1 MTKRAL
7 VLGCGGTLGFA
18 WTAAALAAVEDRLG
32 WDARDAEVLVGTS
45 AGAEMA
51 ALLGAGIGAGE
62 ILAALRGEPADERVT
77 RHLAQHPGMLPP
89 LPTPVWPGL
98 GLTAAALRGR
108 ADLLAGLAGVL
119 PRGRGDAGW
128 LRDFGTGLAN
138 AEGWVDHPKTWLV
151 GADVRTGERVAFGN
165 SHRTDLG
172 TAIAASWAIPGW
184 FPPVAINGRTY
195 VDGGTVSPTSADLVL
210 PTGVEE
216 VVLIPPMSTSGG
228 ARGRGFARVERLARR
243 AMTRRVDA
251 DVKQLRAAGI
261 RVLRIEPGQAEL
273 DVMGPNFM
281 DLRRRADVL
290 RAGRTLTPARVRAAI
305 EQGATR

>member
-1 MTKRAL
+1 MTRRAL

-18 WTAAALAAVEDRLG
+18 WTAAALAAVEDQLG
-32 WDARDAEVLVGTS
+32 WDARDADILVGTS

-51 ALLGAGIGAGE
+51 AFLGSGIGVGE
-62 ILAALRGEPADERVT
+62 IMAALGGEPADERLK
-77 RHLAQHPGMLPP
+77 RHLAQHPGKLPP
-89 LPTPVWPGL
+89 WPAPVWPGL

-119 PRGRGDAGW
+119 PKGRGDAGW
-128 LRDFGTGLAN
+128 LRALGTALAT
-138 AEGWVDHPKTWLV
+138 ADGWVEHPRTWLV
-151 GADVRTGERVAFGN
+151 AADLRTGERVAFGN
-165 SHRTDLG
+165 AQRTELG

-184 FPPVAINGRTY
+184 FPPVAVDGREY

-210 PTGVEE
+210 ETGVEE
-216 VVLIPPMSTSGG
+216 VVLLPPMSTSGG
-228 ARGRGFARVERLARR
+228 APGRGFARVERLARH

-251 DVKQLRAAGI
+251 EVTQLRAAGI
-261 RVLRIEPGQAEL
+261 RVLRIEPGPAEL

-290 RAGRTLTPARVRAAI
+290 RACRALTPPRVRAAI
-305 EQGATR
+305 EQGATP

>member
-18 WTAAALAAVEDRLG
+18 WTAVALAAVEAD
-32 WDARDAEVLVGTS
+32 VLVGTS

-51 ALLGAGIGAGE
+51 AFVGSGIGVGE
-62 ILAALRGEPADERVT
+62 IMAALLGEPADDRVVH
-77 RHLAQHPGMLPP
+77 HLARHPGMLPP
-89 LPTPVWPGL
+89 LPTPVWRGL

-108 ADLLAGLAGVL
+108 VDLLAGLAGAL

-128 LRDFGTGLAN
+128 LRDLGTALAN
-138 AEGWVDHPKTWLV
+138 AEGWVEHPRTWLV
-151 GADVRTGERVAFGN
+151 GADLRTGERVAFGD
-165 SHRTDLG
+165 SRRTQLG

-195 VDGGTVSPTSADLVL
+195 VDGGTVSPTSADLVI
-210 PTGVEE
+210 PAGVEE
-216 VVLIPPMSTSGG
+216 VVLIAPMSTSGG
-228 ARGRGFARVERLARR
+228 APGRGFARVERLARR

-251 DVKQLRAAGI
+251 EVKQLRAAGI

-290 RAGRTLTPARVRAAI
+290 RACRTLTPPRVRAAI
-305 EQGATR
+305 DQGATR